1 MTDQPAASAAIPAVS
16 VPVWDL
22 PTRLFH
28 WVLVIAVCALF
39 YTGLQ
44 GKLDLHMKLGQFVL
58 GLLLFRLI
66 WGFIGNRQARFS
78 DFIAGPAAAIA
89 YLRGLFGRNGPKYL
103 GHNPVGGYAVLL
115 MLALL
120 LIQASTGLFASDDIA
135 TDGPLY
141 AKVSSSL
148 SARLST
154 LHRLGFDALLVIILI
169 HLASNAFYL
178 LVKRENLIRPMVTG
192 SKTVPASTVM
202 PVQGAGPVAALVI
215 FVLCEIAVFAGI
227 AWLAK

>member
-1 MTDQPAASAAIPAVS
+1 MTNSTDHAAEPVE
-16 VPVWDL
+16 VWDL

-28 WVLVIAVCALF
+28 WLLVLLVCLLF

-44 GKLDLHMKLGQFVL
+44 GKLDLHMKLGQAVL
-58 GLLLFRLI
+58 GLLLFRI
-66 WGFIGNRQARFS
+66 VWGFIGNRQARFA

-89 YLRGLFGRNGPKYL
+89 YLRSLFGKPGRRYL

-120 LIQASTGLFASDDIA
+120 LLQATTGLFTSDDIA

-141 AKVSSSL
+141 AKVSGAL

-154 LHRLGFDALLVIILI
+154 LHRWGFDFLLVVIGL
-169 HLASNAFYL
+169 HLAANAFYL
-178 LVKRENLIRPMVTG
+178 LVKRENLIGPMLSGRKAVAIAPPAETKA
-192 SKTVPASTVM
+192 KT
-202 PVQGAGPVAALVI
+202 AGPLTALLLFI
-215 FVLCEIAVFAGI
+215 GCEAAVFGAI
-227 AWLAK
+227 YWLAG